1 VSIILNTRDIKHC
14 QQVAH
19 LIGSV
24 TAMCHGIHAAESI
37 MRKAVPTKRQ
47 IQADKNYVLLQAA
60 KGRIAEKAAVD
71 LAEQNKS
78 LPHDQRYGPTGTTSA
93 STMAQQI
100 RRLRKK
106 QKR

>member
-1 VSIILNTRDIKHC
+1 MFSAITGLVEGTTDEVSIILNTRDIKHC

-47 IQADKNYVLLQAA
+47 IQADKNYAAQAA
-60 KGRIAEKAAVD
+60 KGRIAERPR
-71 LAEQNKS
+71 S
-78 LPHDQRYGPTGTTSA
+78 TWPSA
-93 STMAQQI
+93 
-100 RRLRKK
+100 K
-106 QKR
+106 